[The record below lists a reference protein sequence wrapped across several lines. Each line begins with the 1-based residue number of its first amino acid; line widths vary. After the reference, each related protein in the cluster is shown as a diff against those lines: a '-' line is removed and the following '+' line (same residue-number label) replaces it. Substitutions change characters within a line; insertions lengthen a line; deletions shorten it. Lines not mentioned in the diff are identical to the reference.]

1 MAYYSLN
8 ALDIAIKQHMKH
20 FTEREKRIIN
30 GILHGVTSDSY
41 VLTNAFMDILD
52 RKGISFDC
60 QSRCL
65 LFDKGRNYNI
75 AEMLQFERDFIET
88 ALLIQYLIDNEYIY
102 IIKDNDEP
110 PLQII
115 GEKGARPIGKEIP
128 KEIAGIFIL
137 SQNRI
142 VALNKLWDLVS
153 NNFLTYEGQQL
164 HIAQRQLD
172 IATGSLQEAHKQT
185 KSARRTLCWSIVTCF
200 IAILTLLANLF
211 VPSCSKCK
219 VAKNIETITEST
231 QNTSEIDATAIN
243 TRLDLI
249 NSNILQLVEFSA
261 NFNNNFKIQPKIHIN
276 PRKKSNSRKAV
287 EPTQKKCS
295 SVQPIL
301 KIDTINCD
309 GETYWVLP
317 CPPKKT
323 STIEEKEK

>member
-1 MAYYSLN
+1 MGYYSLN

-52 RKGISFDC
+52 RQGIAFDC
-60 QSRCL
+60 KSRCL
-65 LFDKGRNYNI
+65 LFDAECHYNV
-75 AEMLQFERDFIET
+75 AEMLQYERDFIET

-115 GEKGARPIGKEIP
+115 GEKGAHPVAKEIP
-128 KEIAGIFIL
+128 GEIAGIFIL

-142 VALNKLWDLVS
+142 VAMNKLGDLAN
-153 NNFLTYEGQQL
+153 NNFWTYEEQQL
-164 HIAQRQLD
+164 LLAQEQLD
-172 IATGSLQEAHKQT
+172 TATGSLHEAHKQT
-185 KSARRTLCWSIVTCF
+185 KSARKTLYWSITACI

-231 QNTSEIDATAIN
+231 HNTSEIDATAIN

-261 NFNNNFKIQPKIHIN
+261 NFNNNFKIQPKILIN

-287 EPTQKKCS
+287 EQTQKKCS

>member
-1 MAYYSLN
+1 
-8 ALDIAIKQHMKH
+8 MKH

-65 LFDKGRNYNI
+65 LFDKERNYNI
-75 AEMLQFERDFIET
+75 AEMLQSERDFIET

-115 GEKGARPIGKEIP
+115 GEKGAQPIAKEIP
-128 KEIAGIFIL
+128 GEIAGIFIL

-153 NNFLTYEGQQL
+153 NNFLTYEEQQL

-172 IATGSLQEAHKQT
+172 IATGSLQEAHEQT
-185 KSARRTLCWSIVTCF
+185 KSSRKTLRWSIVTCI

-231 QNTSEIDATAIN
+231 HNTSEIDATAIN

-261 NFNNNFKIQPKIHIN
+261 NFNNNFKIQPKIQIS
-276 PRKKSNSRKAV
+276 PRKKSSSPNAI

-295 SVQPIL
+295 SVQPVL
-301 KIDTINCD
+301 KIDTINCG

-317 CPPKKT
+317 CPPSNTKQ
-323 STIEEKEK
+323 

>member
-1 MAYYSLN
+1 MGYYSLN

-65 LFDKGRNYNI
+65 LFDKERNYNI

-115 GEKGARPIGKEIP
+115 GEKGAQPVAKEIP
-128 KEIAGIFIL
+128 GEIAGIFIL

-153 NNFLTYEGQQL
+153 NNFLTYEEQQL

-185 KSARRTLCWSIVTCF
+185 KSARKTLCWSIVTCF
-200 IAILTLLANLF
+200 IALLTLLANIF
-211 VPSCSKCK
+211 VPSCSRGK
-219 VAKNIETITEST
+219 ATESIESNSVSINNAT
-231 QNTSEIDATAIN
+231 GIDATSIN

-249 NSNILQLVEFSA
+249 NNNILQLVEFSA
-261 NFNNNFKIQPKIHIN
+261 NLNNDFKIQPKIQIN
-276 PRKKSNSRKAV
+276 PRKKSSSQKASKT
-287 EPTQKKCS
+287 TQNKCS

-317 CPPKKT
+317 CPPNKVSAT
-323 STIEEKEK
+323 EEARK